1 MVQSQATTVA
11 EYLGQLDE
19 SKRSTIQAVRQT
31 ILENLPP
38 GYEENMSWGMI
49 AYEVPLSVVAKTYN
63 DKPLLYCSLAA
74 QKRHFAVY
82 LMNMYSD
89 KALEAELIRGFETAG
104 KKLDMGKCCVRFKR
118 LEDLPLEVIG
128 RIVAA
133 TPMDQ
138 FIDIYHRSRGGSS

>member
-1 MVQSQATTVA
+1 MVQSKATTVSQ
-11 EYLGQLDE
+11 YLSELDE
-19 SKRSTIQAVRQT
+19 SKRSTIRAVREM
-31 ILENLPP
+31 ILNNLPP

-49 AYEVPLSVVAKTYN
+49 AYEVPLSVVPETYN
-63 DKPLLYCSLAA
+63 NKPLLYCSLAA

-82 LMNMYSD
+82 LMNIYSD
-89 KALEAELIRGFETAG
+89 KALEAELVRGFETAG

-133 TPMDQ
+133 TPMDR
-138 FIDIYHRSRGGSS
+138 FVDIYHHSRGSKS